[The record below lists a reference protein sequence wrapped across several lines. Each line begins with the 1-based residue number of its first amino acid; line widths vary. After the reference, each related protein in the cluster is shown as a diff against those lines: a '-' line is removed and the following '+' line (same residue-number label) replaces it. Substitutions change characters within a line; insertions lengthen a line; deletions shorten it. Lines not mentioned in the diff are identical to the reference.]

1 MRNLLPQ
8 NKILILGIGNYLM
21 GDEGVGVHVA
31 NRLQKENLTDVTIVD
46 GGTGG
51 FHLLGYFEEYET
63 VILVDATLDN
73 NPNGTIRLIK
83 PRFAE
88 DFPKAMSTH
97 DIGLRDMM
105 CALQLL
111 GKMPKIHLF
120 VVSIESLQQ
129 QGIELTGEIE
139 KVIAALIDKIK
150 NLLSVLQ
157 REGKN
162 IDDLD
167 GDLPD
172 WQKQLIDQRLQAIAA
187 NPGRLRPIGELLEE
201 LDNEK

>member
-1 MRNLLPQ
+1 MRNLLLQ

-31 NRLQKENLTDVTIVD
+31 NRLQKEKLPGVDIVD

-51 FHLLGYFEEYET
+51 FHLLGYFEDYET
-63 VILVDATLDN
+63 IILVDATLDE

-97 DIGLRDMM
+97 DIGLRDLV

-111 GKMPKIHLF
+111 GKMPTIHLF

-129 QGIELTGEIE
+129 QGIELTDEIE
-139 KVIAALIDKIK
+139 KVIPELMDRIKDLLFVLQEEGSEIKIPALI
-150 NLLSVLQ
+150 
-157 REGKN
+157 E
-162 IDDLD
+162 
-167 GDLPD
+167 
-172 WQKQLIDQRLQAIAA
+172 
-187 NPGRLRPIGELLEE
+187 
-201 LDNEK
+201 